1 MSKTSIKNRVLSI
14 LIAMITILSI
24 LPCITVSAYNSLSGG
39 YARVTSSSDV
49 IQNGNIVANI
59 DVGEGVTVLDNTSSN
74 TQVLIECN
82 TPDGPKIG
90 YVSRDV
96 LECQGNCLDSVYGYV
111 RVSASTY
118 YSPDY
123 NHYAGY
129 IYSGENVAVLRRSG
143 DWVYIEYNVSDG
155 KRKRA
160 YTLASNISF
169 STLSNS
175 LATKPKNVFYQDER
189 SFTGEFTVSTTK
201 TVYSGPNALT
211 YAECGYISSKDN
223 GFMTV
228 HKVFSDR
235 DGDTVYYIS
244 YPGPGNITKY
254 GYVYAFVD
262 I

>member
-1 MSKTSIKNRVLSI
+1 MSKTSLKNRILSL
-14 LIAMITILSI
+14 LIAIITILGI

-39 YARVTSSSDV
+39 YAKVTSSSDV
-49 IQNGNIVANI
+49 IQNGNVVANI

-82 TPDGPKIG
+82 TPNGPKIG
-90 YVSRDV
+90 YVNRNV
-96 LECQGNCLDSVYGYV
+96 LENQGNCLDSVYGYV

-123 NHYAGY
+123 NHSAGY

-143 DWVYIEYNVSDG
+143 NWVYIEYNVSDS

-175 LATKPKNVFYQDER
+175 LTTKPKNSFYQDEY
-189 SFTGEFTVSTTK
+189 SYNEQFTVSTTK

-211 YAECGYISSKDN
+211 YAECGYVTSKDN
-223 GFMTV
+223 GSMTV
-228 HKVFSDR
+228 HKVFYDR
-235 DGDTVYYIS
+235 DGDIVYYIS
-244 YPGPGNITKY
+244 YLGQGNITKY